1 MPQTSI
7 GRPTFAYS
15 KKPKPLP
22 IFCKADCAIKLP
34 GAPISDRLPPSAA
47 ANTSGISRRERVNPD
62 LAATP
67 ITTGIK
73 TAAVPV
79 LERKPD
85 ITPTTTIMMKI
96 SCFSVLAKWVITP
109 PTLFAIPV
117 SNNAPPTM
125 NMATKRMT
133 LLSIKPANACLRSNT
148 PVSTNATQ
156 TTMEVTASGTFS
168 QTNMMIAN
176 TSKHR
181 VMVIGSILII
191 FPINDI

>member
-1 MPQTSI
+1 
-7 GRPTFAYS
+7 
-15 KKPKPLP
+15 
-22 IFCKADCAIKLP
+22 
-34 GAPISDRLPPSAA
+34 
-47 ANTSGISRRERVNPD
+47 
-62 LAATP
+62 
-67 ITTGIK
+67 
-73 TAAVPV
+73 
-79 LERKPD
+79 
-85 ITPTTTIMMKI
+85 
-96 SCFSVLAKWVITP
+96 
-109 PTLFAIPV
+109 
-117 SNNAPPTM
+117 M

>member
-79 LERKPD
+79 LEKTGHYANHHHNDEDQLLLRFGEVGD
-85 ITPTTTIMMKI
+85 H
-96 SCFSVLAKWVITP
+96 
-109 PTLFAIPV
+109 
-117 SNNAPPTM
+117 
-125 NMATKRMT
+125 ATDFVCHPGFK
-133 LLSIKPANACLRSNT
+133 
-148 PVSTNATQ
+148 
-156 TTMEVTASGTFS
+156 
-168 QTNMMIAN
+168 
-176 TSKHR
+176 
-181 VMVIGSILII
+181 
-191 FPINDI
+191 